1 MFNRVAVKK
10 QCPRIRHRR
19 LMTRISSLSALG
31 CLLCFVNEA
40 AQATPLEMPSP
51 LTFHAGP
58 LGTLNV
64 QGVASGYGI
73 WQDNKFAGSGNPGN
87 KSASA
92 DISNGQVIIQKN
104 TGLVQ
109 FYLQAGA
116 YNVMSLG
123 SNFVSTGTFTQNT
136 FGALPVGYLE
146 IAPTGN
152 FNVQIGKLP
161 TLIGAEYT
169 FSYQNWNIERGLLW
183 GQENAVNKGIQANY
197 TMGPVTASLSWND
210 GFYSDRFN
218 WVTGALTWA
227 INKENSVFFQAG
239 GNMGHTNFAYSSIAT
254 TPLQNNE
261 SIYDLGYTYTGA
273 NLVVTPYVQYTSVP
287 ASAIQA
293 LGVGTRK
300 TSTLGAAI
308 LADYSLTDK
317 ISVAGRVE
325 YISNS
330 GSPTDGAANL
340 TGFGPGSHA
349 WSLTVT
355 PTYQDGGFFAR
366 AELSY
371 VTASMQS
378 GTGFSGSNGL
388 AKNQLRGVV
397 ETGFMF

>member
-1 MFNRVAVKK
+1 MK
-10 QCPRIRHRR
+10 
-19 LMTRISSLSALG
+19 SSKRSYGHKIIPLTVLALSPLAIGTGHASPLAL
-31 CLLCFVNEA
+31 
-40 AQATPLEMPSP
+40 PSP
-51 LTFHAGP
+51 LTFQAGP

-64 QGVASGYGI
+64 QGVASGYAV

-104 TGLVQ
+104 SGLVQ

-146 IAPTGN
+146 IAPTDN

-197 TMGPVTASLSWND
+197 TMGPVTASVSWND
-210 GFYSDRFN
+210 GFYSNRFN
-218 WVTGALTWA
+218 WMTGMLTWA
-227 INKENSVFFQAG
+227 INKQNSVFFQGG
-239 GNMGHTNFAYSSIAT
+239 GNLGQTDYAYSSIAT

-261 SIYDLGYTYTGA
+261 SIFDVGYTYTGA

-293 LGVGTRK
+293 LGAGTRK

-378 GTGFSGSNGL
+378 GTGFSGSNSL
-388 AKNQLRGVV
+388 AQNQLRGMV

>member
-1 MFNRVAVKK
+1 MKSSFRNTPRRVS
-10 QCPRIRHRR
+10 R
-19 LMTRISSLSALG
+19 TISLAILGALPFAAG
-31 CLLCFVNEA
+31 I
-40 AQATPLEMPSP
+40 AQAAPFALPAP
-51 LTFHAGP
+51 LTFDAGP
-58 LGTLNV
+58 LGKLDV
-64 QGVASGYGI
+64 QGVLSGYGI
-73 WQDNKFAGSGNPGN
+73 YQDNKFGAAPFDGSQMPGDKN
-87 KSASA
+87 TSA

-104 TGLVQ
+104 SGLVQ

-123 SNFVSTGTFTQNT
+123 ANFYSTGTFTQNT

-146 IAPTGN
+146 IAPTDN

-169 FSYQNWNIERGLLW
+169 FSFQNWNIERGLLW

-210 GFYSDRFN
+210 GFYSNRFN

-261 SIYDLGYTYTGA
+261 SIYDLGYTYTGE

-287 ASAIQA
+287 ASAMSIAGYNGSQ
-293 LGVGTRK
+293 
-300 TSTLGAAI
+300 STIGAAV
-308 LADYSLTDK
+308 LADYSLTNTV
-317 ISVAGRVE
+317 SVAGRVE
-325 YISNS
+325 YIANS
-330 GSPTDGAANL
+330 GNPTNGAASL

-349 WSLTVT
+349 WSVTVT
-355 PTYQDGGFFAR
+355 PTYQEDGFFAR

-371 VTASMQS
+371 VDASMPTGFGWS
-378 GTGFSGSNGL
+378 GTSGVGGT
-388 AKNQLRGVV
+388 QLRGMV
-397 ETGFMF
+397 EGGFMF